1 MSRERERERDGR
13 IEIFTVGKNIQETLN
28 KVGYPFKSKEHSQ
41 KVYEWKRGIHS
52 KSHKKYFHFLESDFQ
67 TCPQSLMY
75 QIEEGNNLNISHKCC
90 YEFKKKPILDYQKQS
105 GRKIT
110 ITGMMKAEG
119 GQRTTLNCIV
129 SDKDGKIKKFH
140 PLSVITEE
148 FENWYISERKIKL
161 CDLYYPP
168 FNFERTGCK
177 GCPYSY
183 NLQAQLDIMAIYLP
197 AEKKQCELIWKPVY
211 DEYRRLGYR
220 LSKSKQMKL
229 F

>member
-1 MSRERERERDGR
+1 
-13 IEIFTVGKNIQETLN
+13 
-28 KVGYPFKSKEHSQ
+28 
-41 KVYEWKRGIHS
+41 
-52 KSHKKYFHFLESDFQ
+52 
-67 TCPQSLMY
+67 MY
-75 QIEEGNNLNISHKCC
+75 QIEEGNSLNISHKCC

-211 DEYRRLGYR
+211 DEYRRIGYR
-220 LSKSKQMKL
+220 LLNTPTL
-229 F
+229 FE